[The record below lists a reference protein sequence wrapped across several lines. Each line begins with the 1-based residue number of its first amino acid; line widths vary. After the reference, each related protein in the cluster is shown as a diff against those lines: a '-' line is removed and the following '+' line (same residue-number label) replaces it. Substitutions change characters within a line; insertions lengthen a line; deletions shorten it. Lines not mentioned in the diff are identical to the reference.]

1 MQLNFKE
8 MKRGQGRS
16 NSVGSKVSEKEVL
29 LHRNKL
35 QGVKTKCRVGMGH
48 LVSLIKLVLVEC
60 LN

>member
-1 MQLNFKE
+1 MQRNLTE

-35 QGVKTKCRVGMGH
+35 QGVKTKCRGVMGAFG
-48 LVSLIKLVLVEC
+48 
-60 LN
+60 